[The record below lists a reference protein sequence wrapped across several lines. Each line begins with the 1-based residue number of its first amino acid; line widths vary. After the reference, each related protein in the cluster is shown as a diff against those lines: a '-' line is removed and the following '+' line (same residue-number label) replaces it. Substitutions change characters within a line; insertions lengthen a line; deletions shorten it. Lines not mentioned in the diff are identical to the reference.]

1 MGLFMKTDNVFFKS
15 KGSYSYVVTVDMDN
29 QMYMVRKYVKTYVK
43 SCDKDQVKGKK
54 TVKKLVLDT
63 NLTLPE
69 LLDLDNGILADLFT
83 RGNNNAN

>member
-1 MGLFMKTDNVFFKS
+1 MKTDNVFFKS
-15 KGSYSYVVTVDMDN
+15 KGSY
-29 QMYMVRKYVKTYVK
+29 TYVK
-43 SCDKDQVKGKK
+43 SCDKEQVKGKK

>member
-1 MGLFMKTDNVFFKS
+1 M
-15 KGSYSYVVTVDMDN
+15 
-29 QMYMVRKYVKTYVK
+29 K
-43 SCDKDQVKGKK
+43 SCDKEQVKGKK

>member
-43 SCDKDQVKGKK
+43 PCDKEQVKGKRQLK
-54 TVKKLVLDT
+54 IGARY
-63 NLTLPE
+63 E
-69 LLDLDNGILADLFT
+69 SYIARIIGS
-83 RGNNNAN
+83 